1 MKDSLR
7 HDPAGIPST
16 PSSEVQPAASVR
28 ERDRLW
34 SSNFTQQEL
43 DTYAT
48 IAFNIAYLIL
58 QNKDEALD
66 VASSVFEEL
75 CRKRSA
81 APNIPLEAQIRVL
94 ARSRAIDRRDS
105 SPFKLRQNGQPLYAI
120 NGDGEERE
128 SLPASLTAQGPEDI
142 AVRREED
149 AEYMDRL
156 ARAVGTLDP
165 DRRTCFVLRYV
176 EGLKPKQ
183 FAGKLGMTTKRAS
196 ALACSA
202 REEVLKLLQEEGV

>member
-1 MKDSLR
+1 MVLFFLF
-7 HDPAGIPST
+7 
-16 PSSEVQPAASVR
+16 R
-28 ERDRLW
+28 EAYFYARWLW
-34 SSNFTQQEL
+34 
-43 DTYAT
+43 
-48 IAFNIAYLIL
+48 
-58 QNKDEALD
+58 
-66 VASSVFEEL
+66 V
-75 CRKRSA
+75 
-81 APNIPLEAQIRVL
+81 
-94 ARSRAIDRRDS
+94 RSRCASRGL
-105 SPFKLRQNGQPLYAI
+105 FKLWQNGQPLYAI

-165 DRRTCFVLRYV
+165 DRRICFVLRYV